1 MKGTY
6 LGEFEELVMLVVAA
20 LYPVLSCTENNI
32 TK

>member
-6 LGEFEELVMLVVAA
+6 LGEFEELVMLVVTG